1 MRDHKINGIK
11 IEVIKNSK
19 KNKSSKKIKGFGTQI
34 LGFGSGGAAAQP
46 YDIQYL
52 VIAGGASGGS
62 KFHGGGG
69 GAGGYR
75 HSTLSAVEPGT
86 VLTVTVGAG
95 GAGGASGGNGGPGG
109 SIDKPNG
116 AASQGGRGQSPSRKG
131 YGTNQ
136 PGGFGGDNGFGIIF
150 RTQAVADASDGN
162 TNTPGPQGG
171 DNVNSGIV

>member
-11 IEVIKNSK
+11 IEIIKNSK

-95 GAGGASGGNGGPGG
+95 GASAPNRTDPNAGSTSSLASPAISDVSTTGGGGGGSYYEGAGRPGG
-109 SIDKPNG
+109 S
-116 AASQGGRGQSPSRKG
+116 GGGGGSRAGGQS
-131 YGTNQ
+131 
-136 PGGFGGDNGFGIIF
+136 GG
-150 RTQAVADASDGN
+150 
-162 TNTPGPQGG
+162 
-171 DNVNSGIV
+171 SGVSGE